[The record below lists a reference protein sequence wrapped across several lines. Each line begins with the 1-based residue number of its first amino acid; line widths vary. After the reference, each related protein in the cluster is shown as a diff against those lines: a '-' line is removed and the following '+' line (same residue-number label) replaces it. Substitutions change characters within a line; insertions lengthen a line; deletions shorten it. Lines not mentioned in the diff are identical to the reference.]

1 MKSATFET
9 GLFYHHKLATTI
21 LRKPIIKGNSEK
33 TFYRDYNRFDQK
45 KLETELKL
53 KLNWQKKL
61 NYPIFQ
67 ELYREI

>member
-1 MKSATFET
+1 MNSATFET

-53 KLNWQKKL
+53 KLNLQKKL

>member
-1 MKSATFET
+1 MNSAAFET

-53 KLNWQKKL
+53 KLNLQKKL

-67 ELYREI
+67 ELY

>member
-1 MKSATFET
+1 MKSATFDT

-53 KLNWQKKL
+53 KLNLQKKL

>member
-53 KLNWQKKL
+53 KLNLQKKL

>member
-9 GLFYHHKLATTI
+9 GLYYHHKLATTI

-53 KLNWQKKL
+53 KLNLQKKL

>member
-21 LRKPIIKGNSEK
+21 LRRPIIKGNSEK

-53 KLNWQKKL
+53 KLNLQKKL

>member
-1 MKSATFET
+1 MKSATFES
-9 GLFYHHKLATTI
+9 GLFYHHKLATTL

-53 KLNWQKKL
+53 KLNLQKKL